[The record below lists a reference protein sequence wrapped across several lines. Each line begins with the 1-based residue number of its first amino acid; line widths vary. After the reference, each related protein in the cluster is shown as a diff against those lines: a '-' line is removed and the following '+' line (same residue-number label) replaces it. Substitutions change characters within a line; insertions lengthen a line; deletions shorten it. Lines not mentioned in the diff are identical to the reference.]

1 MFQPETVIT
10 AKVLKTG
17 VWKEL
22 KHVATAASS
31 FILLLTNWTCPPR
44 PIKRC
49 VVKTKPHP
57 DCCFTVCVCGC
68 SCLHNMFVL
77 SVACASL
84 NFNYQV
90 VWPIRVPR
98 FFKLGLQLTFYYPE
112 SSDNLCL
119 TVQNTKIIQFTIIEE
134 EEIQHIHIWD
144 LYFAIFSL
152 KNVTFLS
159 MNWLFQTIF
168 WLLILWCYKYIWY
181 YGA

>member
-1 MFQPETVIT
+1 MLRC
-10 AKVLKTG
+10 LKQDRCLKGAQTCCHCCFKLRCI
-17 VWKEL
+17 VDEL
-22 KHVATAASS
+22 N
-31 FILLLTNWTCPPR
+31 LCPAR

-57 DCCFTVCVCGC
+57 DCCFTVCALAAVVYITCLSFYLCGDNIDLI
-68 SCLHNMFVL
+68 SHEWIKKDFKSIFAGV

-119 TVQNTKIIQFTIIEE
+119 TVQNTKIS
-134 EEIQHIHIWD
+134 
-144 LYFAIFSL
+144 SL
-152 KNVTFLS
+152 LS
-159 MNWLFQTIF
+159 
-168 WLLILWCYKYIWY
+168 
-181 YGA
+181 

>member
-119 TVQNTKIIQFTIIEE
+119 TVQNTKIPVYYHRRRRNTTYSHLRFIFR
-134 EEIQHIHIWD
+134 
-144 LYFAIFSL
+144 YFFFKKCHFSV
-152 KNVTFLS
+152 NE
-159 MNWLFQTIF
+159 
-168 WLLILWCYKYIWY
+168 LIVSDDILVVNIMVL
-181 YGA
+181 